1 MGRSVRILSLIL
13 LGVFALGA
21 TAQQFHLPTPN
32 RQLEAGDE
40 ARFYAPTS
48 PERDWVSGSY
58 GCVRTDGGQFH
69 EGIDILRVNVDR
81 RGEPTDKV
89 TAAAAGEV
97 THLSRSSGAS
107 LYGKYVVLQHQI
119 EGVMIYTLYA
129 HLNTISESL
138 RVGSKVRSET
148 VLGILGRT
156 ANTRTRIGRERA
168 HVHFEVALLANR
180 QFSRWHKKAYEGKN
194 EHGIWHGWNLI
205 GLDPTEVFKRQEIEG
220 NGFRLLNLIRYQRE
234 MCRVLVPKTD
244 FSFARD
250 YRPLM
255 RRNATAERAGIDGY
269 ELVINFAGIP
279 CQLIPRSK
287 QEVKFEAGYKL
298 LRVIESEALSKRC
311 RKLITKERGKWRLT
325 KTGTRFLDI
334 LTFR

>member
-1 MGRSVRILSLIL
+1 MALIRVLILSLL
-13 LGVFALGA
+13 VVLAPSVP
-21 TAQQFHLPTPN
+21 AQQFHLPTPN
-32 RQLEAGDE
+32 RQFGVGDE

-48 PERDWVSGSY
+48 PDRDWVSGSY
-58 GCVRTDGGQFH
+58 GCVRTKGGQFH
-69 EGIDILRVNVDR
+69 EGIDILRVNTDR
-81 RGEPTDKV
+81 HGEPIDKI
-89 TAAAAGEV
+89 TAAAEGQVAY
-97 THLSRSSGAS
+97 LSRSSGAS
-107 LYGKYVVLQHQI
+107 LYGKYVVLQHKV
-119 EGVMIYTLYA
+119 EGVLIYTLYA
-129 HLNTISESL
+129 HLSSIKDSL
-138 RVGSKVRSET
+138 RIGSQVRAGT
-148 VLGILGRT
+148 MLGILGRT

-180 QFSRWHKKAYEGKN
+180 QFSGWHKKAYEGKN
-194 EHGIWHGWNLI
+194 EHGIWHGWNLL
-205 GLDPTEVFKRQEIEG
+205 GLDPTEVFRRPATAG
-220 NGFRLLNLIRYQRE
+220 NGFSMLNYIRYQRE

-269 ELVINFAGIP
+269 ELVLNFAGIP

-287 QEVKFEAGYKL
+287 QEVKFESGYTL
-298 LRVIESEALSKRC
+298 LRVIESEALSNRC